1 MKTLKEFEF
10 CRVKNIQG
18 CRSVTSL
25 ISSIQEPFDR
35 DKISERVAIKKGLTQ
50 AEILAEWDRKGA
62 ESRRLGTQV
71 HEYIYGILNGQGA
84 TGLEKFSARLPHFDQ
99 FDQFWEGASKN
110 YEVVWTEKSVNSAT
124 YRAGGRVDTV
134 LYHPRRGTYHVVDW
148 KTGEMDSQGWNR
160 LYPPFDDL
168 MDSKVT
174 LGALQL
180 AVYALIIK
188 TETQAALGES
198 YLVYISGDTYQVKAV
213 EDYQDRVERWLREG
227 VAEKAL
233 P

>member
-1 MKTLKEFEF
+1 MKTLREFEF
-10 CRVKNIQG
+10 PYTRKY
-18 CRSVTSL
+18 RSVTSL

-35 DKISERVAIKKGLTQ
+35 EGISERVAVKRGLTQ
-50 AEILAEWDRKGA
+50 AEVLAEWDQKGA
-62 ESRRLGTQV
+62 ESRQLGTQV
-71 HEYIYGILNGQGA
+71 HEYIYGVLNGQGA
-84 TGLEKFSARLPHFDQ
+84 TGLERFSARLPHFDQ
-99 FDQFWEGASKN
+99 FDQFWEGASRN
-110 YEVVWTEKSVNSAT
+110 YEVVWTEKSVSSPV
-124 YRAGGRVDTV
+124 YRVGGRLDTL
-134 LYHPRRGTYHVVDW
+134 LYNPRRNTYHVVDW

-160 LYPPFDDL
+160 LYPPFNDL

-180 AVYALIIK
+180 AVYNLIIK

-198 YLVYISGDTYQVKAV
+198 YLVYISDNNCQVKAV